1 LRETKIA
8 VGNPFERL
16 HAQHYRTV
24 LLSVSD
30 VPPVADQPLILVC
43 AEVALVPAAKALRLA
58 QFYDSWATDDEIEL
72 SEWHRQMVAR
82 ERQATQ
88 M

>member
-16 HAQHYRTV
+16 LAQHYRTV

-30 VPPVADQPLILVC
+30 MPPVANQPLILVC

-58 QFYDSWATDDEIEL
+58 QFYDPGGEIAGTDAASPLIRFCFD
-72 SEWHRQMVAR
+72 RM
-82 ERQATQ
+82 TF
-88 M
+88 